1 MLCSLLYRSLHKAL
15 WGLSHSHYM
24 PRASS
29 AAGKFCRCSVK
40 ICKWMSCREL
50 TEKSLAHSEGRAVAG
65 AQRALLPPSRLGALC
80 AALWTVR
87 AHGIWVT
94 TALSQSLH
102 HQLVSPCSF
111 KVQFHLRYKR
121 LFFNAR
127 VHVKHWGLKLHKTK
141 IPVPEVLNFRRKN
154 KAKSVLLL
162 WLILK

>member
-1 MLCSLLYRSLHKAL
+1 
-15 WGLSHSHYM
+15 
-24 PRASS
+24 
-29 AAGKFCRCSVK
+29 
-40 ICKWMSCREL
+40 MSCREL

-65 AQRALLPPSRLGALC
+65 AQRALLPASRLGALC

-102 HQLVSPCSF
+102 HRLVSPCSF

-127 VHVKHWGLKLHKTK
+127 VHVKH
-141 IPVPEVLNFRRKN
+141 
-154 KAKSVLLL
+154 
-162 WLILK
+162 